1 MKKDSLPR
9 IDCLDGIRALA
20 ALMVMAFH
28 LVRHHGLPASV
39 IKFSAFGQTG
49 VDLFFVLSGFLIT
62 RILLLS
68 KDSPHYFRTFYARRT
83 LRIFPLYY
91 GFLIIHFFVLP
102 LVLGMKIS
110 SFNAQ
115 WWAWFYLQNLPQTFP
130 SLTDSGPGHFWSLAV
145 EEHFYLLWPLLV
157 FVLSRRQFGWLL
169 VATLVAPVLLRFWFV
184 THGIEVLYFT
194 FTRAD
199 ALGYGA
205 LLAWLLTGN
214 TADAWRQTKLF
225 RWLFVVLGV
234 LLVPAFVLLSG
245 GKFLW
250 LQAFKLS
257 LIPMFYFALIGFCIV
272 DAAAAPLTRLF
283 TLRWLRWLGGISY
296 GLYVLHQ
303 LCFLLVA
310 RWLGTTKLYLEFP
323 LALGATILAAYV
335 SFHFF
340 EAPILKLKRHFEYA
354 PENPR

>member
-1 MKKDSLPR
+1 
-9 IDCLDGIRALA
+9 
-20 ALMVMAFH
+20 
-28 LVRHHGLPASV
+28 
-39 IKFSAFGQTG
+39 
-49 VDLFFVLSGFLIT
+49 
-62 RILLLS
+62 
-68 KDSPHYFRTFYARRT
+68 
-83 LRIFPLYY
+83 
-91 GFLIIHFFVLP
+91 
-102 LVLGMKIS
+102 
-110 SFNAQ
+110 
-115 WWAWFYLQNLPQTFP
+115 
-130 SLTDSGPGHFWSLAV
+130 V

-157 FVLSRRQFGWLL
+157 FALSRRQFGWLL
-169 VATLVAPVLLRFWFV
+169 AVTLVAPVALRFYFV
-184 THGIEVLYFT
+184 MHGIEVLYFT

-205 LLAWLLTGN
+205 LLAWLLTGD

-225 RWLFVVLGV
+225 RWLFVGLGA

-257 LIPMFYFALIGFCIV
+257 LIPMFYFALLGFCIV
-272 DAAAAPLTRLF
+272 DPAAAWLTRIF
-283 TLRWLRWLGGISY
+283 SMGWLRWLGGISY

-310 RWLGTTKLYLEFP
+310 RWLGTAKLYVEFP
-323 LALGATILAAYV
+323 LAIAAAIAAAYV
-335 SFHFF
+335 SFRFF